1 MAELAIPAV
10 ALGALY
16 ICSNKDKDAKKEG
29 YENLNQKNLV
39 QQETSLASYTPVKP
53 VVNYPKL
60 QPVNPEENVKYYPN
74 ANAATDKYFK
84 QDLYEKQDGAGLG
97 TNFLSL
103 TGDAVDAKNF
113 KHNNMVPF
121 FGARVRGRTADA
133 DTAEGILDSMQG
145 LGSQQ
150 FKKQERAPLFAPKDN
165 MQLNNGAPNMNDFYQ
180 SRQNPVLKMSNV
192 KPWEEQR
199 VAPGLNQGYTTEGS
213 NGFNSGMEARN
224 SWLPKT
230 VNELRVDSNP
240 KMTFELA
247 GHQGPANSNIKNTG
261 IQGKVQ
267 KYLPDTYYL
276 NGPDR
281 WFTTTGAEKAQTVRS
296 IEVEKDGNR
305 QTTSCPYTGGAAGQD
320 QTYTTGLYK
329 EPNRPILETM
339 DVAPAAAVGRF
350 DVGDQSNELNNN
362 QKSYD
367 ILPNNRNTTDS
378 SFLGF
383 INGTVNAV
391 VAPLVDVLKPTKKQ
405 NVIGNI
411 RGFGEVQVGVPESY
425 VYNPAE
431 RTRTTIRQMTENGSG
446 NLNLTGSSAGGYN
459 VSKQQATYGQR
470 DTTSCMSMGAAGG
483 AATTTGDQVYDAA
496 YNQTVNTQ
504 KFSTIQNRANAGGT
518 QIFNQNENVTCNKNQ
533 CDVINNRWETPYSK
547 VNTVPDVQ
555 QYGRVSYRQDY
566 DQSINT
572 QRMNPDLLSAF
583 KKNPYT
589 QSLNSVA

>member
-16 ICSNKDKDAKKEG
+16 ICSNKDKKEKET
-29 YENLNQKNLV
+29 YQNLNSNTLV
-39 QQETSLASYTPVKP
+39 QQETAIPSYTPVKP
-53 VVNYPKL
+53 PVNYPKL
-60 QPVNPEENVKYYPN
+60 QPMNPDENVKYY
-74 ANAATDKYFK
+74 AESNAATDKYFK
-84 QDLYEKQDGAGLG
+84 QDIYEKQEGAGLG
-97 TNFLSL
+97 SNFLSL
-103 TGDAVDAKNF
+103 TGDAVDSKNF

-133 DTAEGILDSMQG
+133 NTAEGILDNMQG

-150 FKKQERAPLFAPKDN
+150 FRKQERAPLFAPKDN
-165 MQLNNGAPNMNDFYQ
+165 VQLNNGAPNMNDFYQ

-199 VAPGLNQGYTTEGS
+199 VAPGLNKGFTTEGS
-213 NGFNSGMEARN
+213 NGFNSGMESRN

-240 KMTFELA
+240 KLTFELN

-296 IEVEKDGNR
+296 IEVDKDGNR
-305 QTTSCPYTGGAAGQD
+305 QTTTCPYTGNAIGPD
-320 QTYTTGLYK
+320 QTYTTGLYN
-329 EPNRPILETM
+329 EPKRPILETM
-339 DVAPAAAVGRF
+339 DIAPASASGQYN
-350 DVGDQSNELNNN
+350 VGDQSNELNNN

-367 ILPNNRNTTDS
+367 ILPNNRNTTDT

-391 VAPLVDVLKPTKKQ
+391 VAPLIDVLKPTKKQ

-411 RGFGEVQVGVPESY
+411 RGYGEVQVSVPESY
-425 VYNPAE
+425 VYNPSE
-431 RTRTTIRQMTENGSG
+431 RTRTTIRQMTEKGSG

-459 VSKQQATYGQR
+459 VNAQQPTYGQR
-470 DTTSCMSMGAAGG
+470 DTTSCMAMGSAGG
-483 AATTTGDQVYDAA
+483 AATSTGDQVYDAA
-496 YNQTVNTQ
+496 YNQTVNAQ
-504 KFSTIQNRANAGGT
+504 KYSTIENRPNAGGT
-518 QIFNQNENVTCNKNQ
+518 QIFNQNEHITFKKNQ
-533 CDVINNRWETPYSK
+533 CDVINNRWETPYHK

-572 QRMNPDLLSAF
+572 ERMNPDLLSAF

-589 QSLNSVA
+589 KSLNSVA